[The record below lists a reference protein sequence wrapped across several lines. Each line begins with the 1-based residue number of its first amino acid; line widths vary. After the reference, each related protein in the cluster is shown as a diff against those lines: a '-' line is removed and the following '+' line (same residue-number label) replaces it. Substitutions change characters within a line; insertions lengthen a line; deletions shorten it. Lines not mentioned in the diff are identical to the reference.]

1 LFTKR
6 KDHLQN
12 QPEQKSMNPIVKTAT
27 IPHLNSFRNLL
38 PPGNAS
44 TDVLTA
50 TEEQLAQMS
59 EATLDRLS
67 DRVHRIGSPVAE
79 LQVPT
84 NEPKTKL
91 AAPSKIASDAIQNV
105 VNQIAER
112 SNSAVPM
119 ILLFAG
125 SEPNEHVDEMS
136 ARIAAALCDTMDS
149 RVLLIDSDN
158 VGKNLTTASRRLE
171 ESGMTEVIEYNR
183 DWRVNLLRN
192 QSSNLDFLPV
202 GNGSFGRWNQ
212 KELLR
217 KAACEMKTEY
227 QYICVAVGDAH
238 SKAAKLWS
246 DVCDGSYLL
255 VSIKNSNGTI
265 AKSAVTELKT
275 NGARLLGCIATDA

>member
-1 LFTKR
+1 M
-6 KDHLQN
+6 
-12 QPEQKSMNPIVKTAT
+12 SPIVKTAT

-38 PPGNAS
+38 PPGPAS
-44 TDVLTA
+44 TSVLTS

-59 EATLDRLS
+59 EATLARLS
-67 DRVHRIGSPVAE
+67 DRVHSIASPDVE
-79 LQVPT
+79 PQTPT
-84 NEPKTKL
+84 TASTSNL
-91 AAPSKIASDAIQNV
+91 AAPPDISNDAIRNV
-105 VNQIAER
+105 VNQVLER
-112 SNSAVPM
+112 SNSSVPM

-136 ARIAAALCDTMDS
+136 ARIAAVLCETTDS

-158 VGKNLTTASRRLE
+158 VGKNLTSASNRLQ

-183 DWRVNLLRN
+183 DWRTNLHRN
-192 QSSNLDFLPV
+192 KNANLDFLPV

-217 KAACEMKTEY
+217 KAACGMKTEY
-227 QYICVAVGDAH
+227 QFVCVAVGDAH

-265 AKSAVTELKT
+265 ARSAVTELKT
-275 NGARLLGCIATDA
+275 SGARLLGCIATDATEA